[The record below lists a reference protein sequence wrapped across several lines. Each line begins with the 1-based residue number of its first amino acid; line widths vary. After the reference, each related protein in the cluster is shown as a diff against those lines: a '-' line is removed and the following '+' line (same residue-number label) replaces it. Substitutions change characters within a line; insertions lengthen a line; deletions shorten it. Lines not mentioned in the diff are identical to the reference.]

1 MNQLNKAIELREAG
15 KAGNVNVCLETGK
28 QEIYI

>member
-1 MNQLNKAIELREAG
+1 MNQLNKAIELRETG
-15 KAGNVNVCLETGK
+15 KACSVNVCLETGK